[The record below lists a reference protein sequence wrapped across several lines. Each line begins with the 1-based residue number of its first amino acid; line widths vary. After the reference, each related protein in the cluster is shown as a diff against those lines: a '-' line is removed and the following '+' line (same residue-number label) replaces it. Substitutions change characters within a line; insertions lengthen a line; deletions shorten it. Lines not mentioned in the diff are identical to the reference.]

1 MRALAR
7 AGLALGALFA
17 VSSLGAQQRAFH
29 VINYDLTLDLPEAG
43 KTIDGVAKLTVYKRG
58 RGDTLAL
65 DLLDL
70 KAKRVL
76 IGGAPKPFRQD
87 ASHVL
92 IPVTMGFGDTI
103 VVTVEYGGA
112 VTDGL
117 VIGTDSAGRWMAFGD
132 NWPNRARRWIP
143 SIDHPSDKST
153 VTWTVRAPSDR
164 KVVANGQLVEESR
177 IPRAADPDG
186 SAGRP
191 VARTLTRWRETR
203 PIPAYLMVI
212 AAAPLVRYDLGAT
225 ACGLAEIGRCVE
237 QSVYVAPEQQRILP
251 GEFRRAGDIVEF
263 YSRLVGTF
271 PYEKLAHL
279 QSSTRYGG
287 MENAGA
293 IFYADGLF
301 RRGGVGSSLIAHETA
316 HQWFGDA
323 VTEGEWGH
331 VWLSE
336 GFATYFA
343 ALYAGHAF
351 GDSALTAEM
360 SKTRAQLIKSAVVAS
375 RPVIDTTQTD
385 LMALLNENS
394 YQKGGW
400 VLHMLRSTIGDSAF
414 FGGIREYYAQF
425 RHQNALTDDLRAA
438 MENHIVP
445 GGSAV
450 GALKWFFDQWLTR
463 PGVAQVTTSWTYD
476 ATTRRVTL
484 EVEQGS
490 RFAPYRFPLTVD
502 VTDARGVVHRGV
514 VEIPAQLHTRVV
526 LPVIIADGPPRALLV
541 DPAVQLLAELR
552 AR

>member
-1 MRALAR
+1 VTVRSV
-7 AGLALGALFA
+7 AGLALVLGSVLSA
-17 VSSLGAQQRAFH
+17 VTLGAQQRAFH
-29 VINYDLTLDLPEAG
+29 VINYDLTLDLPETG
-43 KTIDGVAKLTVYKRG
+43 KTIEGVAKLTVQRKSRT
-58 RGDTLAL
+58 DTLLL

-70 KAKRVL
+70 KVRRVL
-76 IGGAPKPFRQD
+76 VNGAQVSHRQD
-87 ASHVL
+87 AQQVR
-92 IPVTMGFGDTI
+92 IPVASARRDTME
-103 VVTVEYGGA
+103 VTVEYGGA

-117 VIGTDSAGRWMAFGD
+117 VIGTDSAGRWIAFGD

-164 KVVANGQLVEESR
+164 KVVANGALIEEAP

-191 VARTLTRWRETR
+191 VARTLTRWRESK

-225 ACGLAEIGRCVE
+225 ACGLAEIARCVE
-237 QSVYVAPEQQRILP
+237 QMVYVAPEQQRILP
-251 GEFRRAGDIVEF
+251 GEFKRAGDIVEF
-263 YSRLVGTF
+263 FSRLVGNF

-301 RRGGVGSSLIAHETA
+301 RRGGVGSGLIAHETA

-323 VTEGEWGH
+323 VTEGEWSH

-360 SKTRAQLIKSAVVAS
+360 SKSRAQLIKSGVVAS
-375 RPVIDTTQTD
+375 RPVIDSTQTD
-385 LMALLNENS
+385 LMELLNENS

-400 VLHMLRSTIGDSAF
+400 VLHMLRNTVGDSAF
-414 FGGIREYYAQF
+414 FRGIRDYYAKH
-425 RHQNALTDDLRAA
+425 RHGNAMTDDLRAA
-438 MENHIVP
+438 MEKQA
-445 GGSAV
+445 GGSLA
-450 GALKWFFDQWLTR
+450 WFFDQWLRR
-463 PGVAQVTTSWTYD
+463 PGVAQLTTAWQYD
-476 ATTRRVTL
+476 AATKRVTL
-484 EVEQGS
+484 DVEQGS
-490 RFAPYRFPLTVD
+490 KFAPYRTPLTVD
-502 VTDARGVVHRGV
+502 VIDAAGTLHRV
-514 VEIPAQLHTRVV
+514 RVEIAAQRQTRVV
-526 LPVIIADGPPRALLV
+526 LPAEVAAGPPRSV
-541 DPAVQLLAELR
+541 VIDPTVLLLAELR
-552 AR
+552 AK